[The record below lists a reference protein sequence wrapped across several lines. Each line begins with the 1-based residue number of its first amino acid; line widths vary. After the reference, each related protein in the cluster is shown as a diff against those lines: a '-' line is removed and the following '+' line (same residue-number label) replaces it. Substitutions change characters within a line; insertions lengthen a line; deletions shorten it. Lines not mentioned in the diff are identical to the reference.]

1 MAGAGPCWCEVREL
15 EELTLELR
23 RGEVVAIEV
32 PCTELAVVLLGALA
46 GVIPVASGRSRVAA
60 GAKVR
65 TGCWGEVEPP
75 GHGADA
81 VAGPAGWPA
90 PVLWLLQ
97 PPACAGEIPA
107 AVLAAWGRAVRE
119 CGDGAV
125 LATTPASRDTPPP
138 MRLGTGTAAAARAE
152 TRDGAVRGMVREAAP
167 SVGARGAGAA
177 VRWYALVG
185 GRLVSGR
192 RAPRR
197 W

>member
-1 MAGAGPCWCEVREL
+1 VREL

-23 RGEVVAIEV
+23 RGEVVGIEV

-60 GAKVR
+60 GAEVR
-65 TGCWGEVEPP
+65 TGCWGAVAPP

-81 VAGPAGWPA
+81 VAGPAGSSA

-97 PPACAGEIPA
+97 PPACAGEIPV

-119 CGDGAV
+119 RGDAAV
-125 LATTPASRDTPPP
+125 LATTPSSRDTPPP
-138 MRLGTGTAAAARAE
+138 MRPGTGTAAAPGE
-152 TRDGAVRGMVREAAP
+152 TRDGAVRGVVREAAP